1 MADLTVEILK
11 EIRDSIRSLQSDFN
25 QRLDQTNERLDQTN
39 QRLDQNNQRLERVE
53 HGLND
58 LGKFM
63 RQIALDQAEHER
75 FHSNHVTILETDVA
89 DLKRRVESLEAR
101 CHTP

>member
-1 MADLTVEILK
+1 MADLAIEILK
-11 EIRDSIRSLQSDFN
+11 DIRDSIRSLQDDFN
-25 QRLDQTNERLDQTN
+25 QRLDETNQRLDEAN
-39 QRLDQNNQRLERVE
+39 QRLDQNNHRLERIE

-63 RQIALDQAEHER
+63 RQIALDQTKHER
-75 FHSNHVTILETDVA
+75 FHSHHVDILETDVA

-101 CHTP
+101 ADAG